1 MTEIHP
7 SAIVDSQAEVAE
19 GCRIGPYCVVG
30 PNVRLGPGAVLHSHV
45 VLEGRTTV
53 GARTRVFP
61 FASIGHAPQDLK
73 YRGEESELIIGE
85 ETQVREHVTMNPGTR
100 GGGMVTRVGNGCLF
114 MMGAHVAHD
123 CIIGDGVIMANN
135 ATLAGHVVVGDHAI
149 IGGLSAI
156 QQFARIGHNA
166 MIGGMSGIEQDVLPY
181 GLAMGERAS
190 LNGLNII
197 GLKRS
202 GTERDQI
209 RNLQAAYDTL
219 FDETGTFGERLTKAS
234 ELYAGHGVVDQVL
247 EFARGESSRGLLQPK
262 KK

>member
-1 MTEIHP
+1 
-7 SAIVDSQAEVAE
+7 
-19 GCRIGPYCVVG
+19 
-30 PNVRLGPGAVLHSHV
+30 VRLGAGVILHSHV
-45 VLEGRTTV
+45 AVEGRTTV
-53 GARTRVFP
+53 GARTQIFP
-61 FASIGHAPQDLK
+61 FASIGHTPQDLK
-73 YRGEESELIIGE
+73 FGGEESELISGE
-85 ETQVREHVTMNPGTR
+85 EDMIREHVTMNPGTR
-100 GGGMVTRVGNGCLF
+100 GGGMVTRVGKGCLF
-114 MMGAHVAHD
+114 MMGSHVAHD

-135 ATLAGHVVVGDHAI
+135 ATLAGHVAVGDYAI

-202 GTERDQI
+202 GTERGQI
-209 RNLQAAYDTL
+209 RTLQAAYDTL
-219 FDETGTFGERLTKAS
+219 FDDSGTFGERVIKVAD
-234 ELYAGHGVVDQVL
+234 LYAGHGVVDQVL
-247 EFARGESSRGLLQPK
+247 EFVRAESSRGLLQPK